1 MATTRKKRSGTS
13 SGSGTQKSK
22 EELRLEYKEK
32 MARQRRRKKILFYI
46 VFALVVAVVGIIL
59 SLTVFFK
66 ITTVEVEG
74 QSQYTDSEIVEVSG
88 INAGD
93 NLFLVNKDKVIEHVS
108 ESLPFTGDIEVKR
121 SFPNKI
127 VINVTDSE
135 VACAVKY
142 DKGFV
147 LINKD
152 WKVLAEAKSIK
163 EVNTV
168 LKEQYD
174 KRVAL
179 EEAAEKATASAEDT
193 TASAEGSTAST
204 AGTTASTAESTASAA
219 ESTTSTAGTTASTAE
234 STASTAET
242 TASTAE
248 STASTADTTS
258 TKNTIQISSTKIDTS
273 VILITGLEVK
283 DVVVGQQLVVS
294 NQKMQETYQELMKT
308 LEEYGIEDITAVDL
322 SSASTIT
329 ATYQNRIV
337 LNLGSIS
344 GLEKKLQMAAVVIE
358 QQDATSDE
366 LTGTIEL
373 SIEGRAYFSEGME
386 KTTKAKTTVG
396 ESETAVEST
405 SGGTDNTVGTT
416 AATYTT
422 AEATGSINTT
432 VAVN

>member
-193 TASAEGSTAST
+193 TASAEG
-204 AGTTASTAESTASAA
+204 TTASTAESTASAA

-242 TASTAE
+242 TASTADT
-248 STASTADTTS
+248 TATTEDTTS

-386 KTTKAKTTVG
+386 KTTKAKTTVV

-416 AATYTT
+416 AVTSTT

>member
-193 TASAEGSTAST
+193 TASAEG
-204 AGTTASTAESTASAA
+204 
-219 ESTTSTAGTTASTAE
+219 TTASTAE
-234 STASTAET
+234 STASTAGA
-242 TASTAE
+242 TASTAGT
-248 STASTADTTS
+248 TASTADTTS

-386 KTTKAKTTVG
+386 KTTKAKTTVV

-416 AATYTT
+416 AATSTT

>member
-193 TASAEGSTAST
+193 TASAEG
-204 AGTTASTAESTASAA
+204 TTASTAESTASAA
-219 ESTTSTAGTTASTAE
+219 ESTTSTAGTTASAAE
-234 STASTAET
+234 STASTAGT
-242 TASTAE
+242 TASTADT
-248 STASTADTTS
+248 TATTEDTTS

-416 AATYTT
+416 AATSTT

>member
-193 TASAEGSTAST
+193 TASAEG
-204 AGTTASTAESTASAA
+204 TTASTAESTASAA

-234 STASTAET
+234 STASTAGA
-242 TASTAE
+242 TASTAGT
-248 STASTADTTS
+248 TASTADTTS

-386 KTTKAKTTVG
+386 KTTKAKTTVV

-416 AATYTT
+416 AATSTT

>member
-193 TASAEGSTAST
+193 TASAEG
-204 AGTTASTAESTASAA
+204 TTASTVESTASAA

-416 AATYTT
+416 AATSTT